1 MSFLKSGPLDNLH
14 LQISLRMKVKFISA
28 ATILPLFS
36 LAHPGHGETD
46 GFSIIHYFSEP
57 MHAIVTVGAIVVM
70 FAGYRYFRRKSQ
82 KSK

>member
-1 MSFLKSGPLDNLH
+1 MKSML
-14 LQISLRMKVKFISA
+14 ISA
-28 ATILPLFS
+28 ASALPLIS

-57 MHAIVTVGAIVVM
+57 MHAIVTVGAIVVL

>member
-1 MSFLKSGPLDNLH
+1 MKS
-14 LQISLRMKVKFISA
+14 IFISSVSVIPFFA
-28 ATILPLFS
+28 

-57 MHAIVTVGAIVVM
+57 MHAIVTVGAMVVL

>member
-1 MSFLKSGPLDNLH
+1 MKSKLL
-14 LQISLRMKVKFISA
+14 L
-28 ATILPLFS
+28 ATGILPLFA

-57 MHAIVTVGAIVVM
+57 MHAIVTVGAMVVL

>member
-1 MSFLKSGPLDNLH
+1 
-14 LQISLRMKVKFISA
+14 MKVKLISA

-57 MHAIVTVGAIVVM
+57 MHAIVALGAVVVL
-70 FAGYRYFRRKSQ
+70 FAGYRYFRGKNQ
-82 KSK
+82 HSK

>member
-1 MSFLKSGPLDNLH
+1 MKSKFLL
-14 LQISLRMKVKFISA
+14 
-28 ATILPLFS
+28 ATAILPLFT

-57 MHAIVTVGAIVVM
+57 MHAMVTVGAMVVL